1 MCRDASG
8 EVLEKLL
15 FRDDGKRLSAV
26 PQEQAGTFD
35 GDGRLFRLVAE
46 AHCMRPAHLFDP
58 LTACV

>member
-1 MCRDASG
+1 
-8 EVLEKLL
+8 LEKLL
-15 FRDDGKRLSAV
+15 FRDDEKRLSAV